1 MAAHWQNDSVSIFP
15 VIVYYRT
22 EDGADLVRVHKSYAF
37 VSDDLDHT
45 NPSIYAFNK
54 LLLDNLFSCKELL

>member
-15 VIVYYRT
+15 VTVYYRT
-22 EDGADLVRVHKSYAF
+22 EDGADLVRKSYAF

-45 NPSIYAFNK
+45 KPSIYA
-54 LLLDNLFSCKELL
+54 LTSYC

>member
-15 VIVYYRT
+15 VIVYHRA
-22 EDGADLVRVHKSYAF
+22 EDGADLVHKSYAF

-45 NPSIYAFNK
+45 KPSIYDFNK
-54 LLLDNLFSCKELL
+54 LLLEDLFSCKELL